1 MKHDEV
7 LGHPKGLF
15 FLFFTEMWERF
26 SFYGMRALL
35 VLYMTKSLLINIEQG
50 HEVFGFSALKSGLEA
65 LLGPLSNQAMSS
77 QIYGVY
83 TSLVY
88 LTPFFGGMLADR
100 LIGQKRSIYIGG
112 ILMAIGHL
120 LMAVE
125 RLFFPALIFLIL
137 GNGFFKP
144 NISSQIGSL
153 YEKEDSRRDGA
164 FMIFYMGVNLGAFF
178 SPLVCG
184 TLGQKYGWHY
194 GFTAAG
200 IGMLIGLLVY
210 HFAQPHLPP
219 DRLHMLQL
227 QAKKSREDGSEAE
240 VANPKLTKED
250 YSKILALIFLCVVN
264 ILFWAVYEQQ
274 GNTLQIWAD
283 QNTNW
288 NILGFDVPSTWMQS
302 INPFL
307 IFVFTPMLSWFW
319 QKQNQRDSEPS
330 TVTKMAIGCFFAA
343 LGYVLMVFMVKMFG
357 VETKSSVLWL
367 LAAISLFTLGELYLS
382 PIGLSLVT
390 KLAPMQMVSML
401 MGVWFLSSAVGNY
414 LAGFIGGYYE
424 QIGQVQFFNL
434 MALTAFIAGLMF
446 LATLKVPSLFW
457 LRTRSKKAAG

>member
-1 MKHDEV
+1 MKQNEI

-26 SFYGMRALL
+26 SYYGMRALL

-50 HEVFGFSALKSGLEA
+50 HEVFGFAGLKSLIEGM
-65 LLGPLSNQAMSS
+65 LGPLSNQAMSS
-77 QIYGVY
+77 QIYGLY
-83 TSLVY
+83 TGLVY
-88 LTPFFGGMLADR
+88 LTPFFGGMAADR
-100 LIGQKRSIYIGG
+100 LIGQKRSIYLGG
-112 ILMAIGHL
+112 VLMAIGHL

-125 RLFFPALIFLIL
+125 SLFFPALLFLIV

-144 NISSQIGSL
+144 NISTQIGSL
-153 YEKEDSRRDGA
+153 YEEGDERRDRA

-200 IGMLIGLLVY
+200 IGMLVGLIVY

-219 DRLHMLQL
+219 DRLHVL
-227 QAKKSREDGSEAE
+227 QAKAKKASLPVEASS
-240 VANPKLTKED
+240 KLTKED
-250 YSKILALIFLCVVN
+250 YSKILALVALCVIN
-264 ILFWAVYEQQ
+264 ILFWGVYEQQ

-288 NILGFDVPSTWMQS
+288 NILGFDIPSTWMQS
-302 INPFL
+302 LNPL
-307 IFVFTPMLSWFW
+307 MIFVFTPALTWFW
-319 QKQNQRDSEPS
+319 TKQSQRGKEPS
-330 TVTKMAIGCFFAA
+330 TITKMAIGCFLAA
-343 LGYVLMVFMVKMFG
+343 LGYVVMVFMVKTFG
-357 VETKSSVLWL
+357 DDSKFSVLWL
-367 LAAISLFTLGELYLS
+367 LGTISLFTIGELYLS

-390 KLAPMQMVSML
+390 KLAPAQIVSML
-401 MGVWFLSSAVGNY
+401 MGVWFLSSFFGNY

-424 QIGQVQFFNL
+424 QMGQLSFFSL
-434 MALTAFIAGLMF
+434 MAAMAAFAGF
-446 LATLKVPSLFW
+446 LFLGCLPFFGSAVA
-457 LRTRSKKAAG
+457 SKKGT